1 MDLPF
6 NTPYDMDNKGSLIEK
21 KLRGSGGY
29 TVAKINDIEQKT
41 ANLGGPE
48 LFLAGIGRL
57 ETDRFVKYHCNKCE
71 KDYEGAPNIQYENP
85 NEDLGENII
94 LIEKGEYKCKSC
106 NSVIAQY
113 RKFNDIKENSV
124 YLPDNNDSQAKTD
137 IKESLKKSE
146 LENKEITTPS
156 TNNNSKTI
164 ESVLVERENYSP
176 VENII
181 GLSVYNNNAQ
191 LIGKIGEIG
200 LRKIS
205 EGKVQFSFKIINGSK
220 KETIEVSWDNID
232 KIGDIVILDKSFD
245 KSPSSNKEKN
255 NANSITNQN
264 YKTCANCNYQ
274 NDTEA
279 LFCEECGKKIE

>member
-1 MDLPF
+1 M
-6 NTPYDMDNKGSLIEK
+6 NNKGSLVEK

-29 TVAKINDIEQKT
+29 TVAKINDSEQKT

-113 RKFNDIKENSV
+113 RKFNDVKENNTH
-124 YLPDNNDSQAKTD
+124 LPDNKDAEVKTD
-137 IKESLKKSE
+137 IKESMKKSE
-146 LENKEITTPS
+146 LDNKEIMTQS
-156 TNNNSKTI
+156 VNNNSKPI
-164 ESVLVERENYSP
+164 DLGQEEKEDYNP
-176 VENII
+176 IENII
-181 GLSVYNNNAQ
+181 GLSAYNNNAQ
-191 LIGKIGEIG
+191 LIGKISEIG

-205 EGKVQFSFKIINGSK
+205 EGKVQFSFKITNGLK
-220 KETIEVSWDNID
+220 KETIEVAWDNVD
-232 KIGDIVILDKSFD
+232 KIGDIVILHGSFD
-245 KSPSSNKEKN
+245 NAPPLYNDKN
-255 NANSITNQN
+255 NANSATNQN
-264 YKTCANCNYQ
+264 YKTCINCNYQ